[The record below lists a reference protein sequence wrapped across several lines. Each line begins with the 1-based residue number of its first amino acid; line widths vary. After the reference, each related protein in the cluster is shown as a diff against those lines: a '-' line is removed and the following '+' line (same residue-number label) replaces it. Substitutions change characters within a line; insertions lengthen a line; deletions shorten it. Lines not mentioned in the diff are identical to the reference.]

1 MLLEK
6 VVASP
11 NIPHNSWTIR
21 LDKFPGDRV
30 LSSLTINR
38 VYPAIRR
45 VSSLKVSLRCF
56 TFHINIF
63 FFFFFL
69 YVWPM
74 KRFTFR

>member
-45 VSSLKVSLRCF
+45 RVSSLKVSLRCF

-63 FFFFFL
+63 FFL
-69 YVWPM
+69 YVWPT
-74 KRFTFR
+74 KRFIF